1 MVAETPRPAADR
13 PAADRSASDLSAS
26 DGPAA
31 DAASGLRVSEIAA
44 EVDAALAA
52 LDVPAEPAGLYDPV
66 RYVLGG
72 GGKRVRPALA
82 LLAAQAFGGTE
93 ARRRALPAALG
104 VEVFH
109 NFTLVHDDIM
119 DRAATRRGRATV
131 HERWDLPTAVL
142 AGDLMMGLACDLIA
156 RTEGVAVAPLMR
168 SHYATVARLCEGQ
181 TMDMAFET
189 RTDVAAAEYLDM
201 IDRKTGALLEHALD
215 LGARVGGAEPAA
227 AAALRLAGRALGR
240 AFQIQ
245 DDVLDLTASAAA
257 WGKPVGGDLVEGKRT
272 YLVLLARER
281 ATDDDRPWLAAVL
294 GGGLAPERVG
304 YVRGRLERLGVLA
317 DASAAVDRY
326 TDEGRQG
333 LAALPPGPAADALRA
348 LALGL
353 ASRSV

>member
-1 MVAETPRPAADR
+1 MVAPTPRPASPR
-13 PAADRSASDLSAS
+13 PAT
-26 DGPAA
+26 G
-31 DAASGLRVSEIAA
+31 AASGLSVSEIAA

-52 LDVPAEPAGLYDPV
+52 LDLPDEPAGLYDPV
-66 RYVLGG
+66 RYVLEG
-72 GGKRVRPALA
+72 GGKRIRPALV
-82 LLAAQAFGGTE
+82 LLAAQAFGGAE

-104 VEVFH
+104 VETFH

-142 AGDLMMGLACDLIA
+142 AGDLMMGLACALIA
-156 RTEGVAVAPLMR
+156 QTDGVPLAPLMR
-168 SHYATVARLCEGQ
+168 SHYGTVARLCEGQ
-181 TMDMAFET
+181 TLDMAFET
-189 RTDVAAAEYLDM
+189 RSDVTADEYLDM

-215 LGARVGGAEPAA
+215 LGAQIGGADPEAA
-227 AAALRLAGRALGR
+227 HALRQSGRALGR

-245 DDVLDLTASAAA
+245 DDLLDLTASAEA

-281 ATDDDRPWLAAVL
+281 ATPDDRAWLAAVL

-304 YVRGRLERLGVLA
+304 YVRDRLDRLGVLA
-317 DASAAVDRY
+317 DASSAVDAY
-326 TDEGRQG
+326 TDEGREG
-333 LAALPPGPAADALRA
+333 LAALPPGPAADGLRS